1 MSLEMYVRTRAR
13 MYAYMWIVTHVY
25 VCIHVD
31 RYLCVYAHIYGSLYM
46 YMCAYVRVSHALK
59 STHVH
64 QHTIPTRIDA
74 TNTRGGRGVCGGGRP
89 CCGSTRTA
97 RELHTLAGKSEDFP
111 SADVSGDE
119 SRDRGVTWIRAS
131 EPSGT

>member
-31 RYLCVYAHIYGSLYM
+31 RYLCVCAHIYGSLYM
-46 YMCAYVRVSHALK
+46 YMCAYIHASHALK

-64 QHTIPTRIDA
+64 QHTIPARIEA
-74 TNTRGGRGVCGGGRP
+74 TNTGGGKGVCGEGD
-89 CCGSTRTA
+89 
-97 RELHTLAGKSEDFP
+97 LA
-111 SADVSGDE
+111 ADPQGL
-119 SRDRGVTWIRAS
+119 RANY
-131 EPSGT
+131 TH